1 MTSDKTILTFVL
13 FAMLPVIL
21 PISHRA
27 ALGQVPQPASTSTS
41 SSKSAASLP
50 SERRLVS
57 ILKQNLPE
65 ADGSMQVKDAPEW
78 FQNMIQRIVREN
90 VPEKYVHDKDWGKT
104 DRRWDGLDIK
114 TKGPFRLTT
123 KRKWKEVNHGT
134 WRRYEILP
142 VNPDKDLQIR
152 IENVKEAGNGQVAFE
167 ISLAS
172 KLHVH
177 GRQAQWTKGVQMY
190 SVSADADADV
200 RMRAWCRV
208 GTRLDASRFP
218 PDVIIAPTVD
228 KADLDVTR
236 FKLRSVSKLDGPMVK
251 QLGKRV
257 HKVLDNKIEEK
268 RQQLPAKLNRAIAKQ
283 EDKLRLSLADFAASK
298 WKEFTNKPSSAEASR
313 QDAPVADGPATTG
326 EPLPGPPSKPLA
338 ASDSRSNEKPTPVPS
353 DPPSLLDLASPIED
367 DARAVIEEERLILNA
382 PTGR

>member
-21 PISHRA
+21 PISHRV
-27 ALGQVPQPASTSTS
+27 ALGQVPQPASASTS

-152 IENVKEAGNGQVAFE
+152 IENVQEAGNGQVAFE

-177 GRQAQWTKGVQMY
+177 GRQSQWTKGVQMY

-313 QDAPVADGPATTG
+313 
-326 EPLPGPPSKPLA
+326 
-338 ASDSRSNEKPTPVPS
+338 
-353 DPPSLLDLASPIED
+353 
-367 DARAVIEEERLILNA
+367 
-382 PTGR
+382 